1 MLILMSHFT
10 ALPYR
15 IAIFP
20 AKKTVVSSIPT
31 NIWFILSGS
40 FGETKRIYMPKQ
52 NLEFIFHVGITK
64 IVFLTILEN

>member
-1 MLILMSHFT
+1 MQHFFID
-10 ALPYR
+10 LPYR

-40 FGETKRIYMPKQ
+40 FGETRKIYMPKQ
-52 NLEFIFHVGITK
+52 NLEFVFHVSDLKPLKTFN
-64 IVFLTILEN
+64 VTP